1 MGNGNNMRR
10 ATSLPI
16 GLALGAAVSMGVT
29 LMISFI
35 GAQLILSEVMDQG
48 LIGYCSLAALLLGA
62 IMGAM
67 TSAAKVQRRRMLVCL
82 LSGLVYFCILLSVTA
97 LFFGGQ
103 YEGVAVSFVTVTLGS
118 IGAALLH
125 GEGKRRNHHR
135 RKKI

>member
-10 ATSLPI
+10 ATSIPM

-35 GAQLILSEVMDQG
+35 GAQMILSEVLDQG

-82 LSGLVYFCILLSVTA
+82 LSGLVYFCILLS
-97 LFFGGQ
+97 
-103 YEGVAVSFVTVTLGS
+103 Y
-118 IGAALLH
+118 
-125 GEGKRRNHHR
+125 R
-135 RKKI
+135 RKYD